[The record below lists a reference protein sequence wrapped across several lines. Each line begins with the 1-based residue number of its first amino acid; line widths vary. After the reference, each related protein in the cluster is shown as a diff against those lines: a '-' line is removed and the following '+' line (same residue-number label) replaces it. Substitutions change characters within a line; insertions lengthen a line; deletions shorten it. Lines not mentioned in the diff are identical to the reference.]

1 MPDHLQGQS
10 RVDVLNGTAELC
22 GDVFMQWYGHSP
34 TVPLG
39 NDDIERMSNVS
50 WRSVVTSDRWKLN
63 LSPGDQCELYD
74 LKVDPYEMNNRFG
87 DPECR
92 DRVRDMTARIRI
104 WQQAVGD
111 ELTLPSV

>member
-1 MPDHLQGQS
+1 M
-10 RVDVLNGTAELC
+10 
-22 GDVFMQWYGHSP
+22 FMQWYEHSP

-39 NDDIERMSNVS
+39 DDDIERMSQVS

-74 LKVDPYEMNNRFG
+74 LTADPYEMRNRFD
-87 DPECR
+87 DPECK

-104 WQQAVGD
+104 WQQSVGD
-111 ELTLPSV
+111 ELILPAV

>member
-1 MPDHLQGQS
+1 
-10 RVDVLNGTAELC
+10 
-22 GDVFMQWYGHSP
+22 MQWYEHSP

-39 NDDIERMSNVS
+39 DVDIERMSQVS

-74 LKVDPYEMNNRFG
+74 LTADPYEMRNRFD

-104 WQQAVGD
+104 WQQAVD
-111 ELTLPSV
+111 DDLVLPSV